1 MCRRLAIVLRVR
13 RPELLLVLAL
23 VAGGCN
29 GVEVRGARITDAEL
43 QASGQWTK
51 RDALARA
58 LLDLEAPG
66 ADLPVRLVP
75 VRRKLVTE
83 IVVGGVTIPVPRV
96 DGITFGAGGLN
107 FELGFLEA
115 LLGLDYEKRYHYVA
129 ALGRYVLLNRDRAA
143 TIASE
148 DPDAPAEPA
157 ERTDPRAFKALRED
171 LDRDVD
177 MLLTIPLDEPSPTPA
192 PVVEPDAVIDP

>member
-1 MCRRLAIVLRVR
+1 M
-13 RPELLLVLAL
+13 LAL
-23 VAGGCN
+23 VTGGCS
-29 GVEVRGARITDAEL
+29 GVEVRGDRVTDAEL
-43 QASGQWTK
+43 QSTGQWTK

-75 VRRKLVTE
+75 VRRKFIKE

-96 DGITFGAGGLN
+96 DVAYVGLGAVGLR
-107 FELGFLEA
+107 LGFLEA

-129 ALGRYVLLNRDRAA
+129 ALRRYVLLNRERPA

-148 DPDAPAEPA
+148 DPEAAPEPT

-171 LDRDVD
+171 LERDLD
-177 MLLTIPLDEPSPTPA
+177 MLLTIPLDEPVEQPA
-192 PVVEPDAVIDP
+192 PVVEPEPSIQP